1 LGVGVREIDAE
12 RAKILKLREEYGVEI
27 TRVEEESPA
36 SKAGLKVGDA
46 VMEYNGQRVEGTEQF
61 VRFVRETP
69 VGRTAKLLVI
79 RNGGSLTLPATI
91 GSRKNKP
98 MVLAPFEGSEWKM
111 DMPAPELMMPDIP
124 KAMMSWRSPI
134 FGIEAESLGNSQLAD
149 FFGVKE
155 GVLVRSVMKGSA
167 AEKAGVRAGDVLL
180 KVDDSKVLAPRDVTA
195 AYRSARTAGKKSIVV
210 ALLREKR
217 ESSITV
223 ELEEDAAPSPAP
235 GAKRIKT
242 PQTR

>member
-1 LGVGVREIDAE
+1 VREIDGE
-12 RAKILKLREEYGVEI
+12 RAKVLRLREEYGVEI
-27 TRVEEESPA
+27 TRVEEDSPA

-69 VGRTAKLLVI
+69 AGRTARLQVI
-79 RNGGSLTLPATI
+79 RNSGSMTLPVTI

-98 MVLAPFEGSEWKM
+98 IVIAPFEGSEWKM
-111 DMPAPELMMPDIP
+111 EMPAPEAMMPDIP

-167 AEKAGVRAGDVLL
+167 ADKAGVKAGDVIL
-180 KVDDSKVLAPRDVTA
+180 KVDDSKVLTPRDVTA
-195 AYRSARTAGKKSIVV
+195 AYRSARSAEKKSIVV
-210 ALLREKR
+210 SLLREKR
-217 ESSITV
+217 EASVSV
-223 ELEEDAAPSPAP
+223 NLEEEAPPAPLP
-235 GAKRIKT
+235 GAKRIKS
-242 PQTR
+242 PQSR